1 MCVLAVQGMYGAC
14 GMLGNCLDSP
24 NYITNAYLSSPS
36 NPFWTAE
43 FSVNLT
49 VRCCTSTAAGSQS

>member
-1 MCVLAVQGMYGAC
+1 MYGAC

-43 FSVNLT
+43 FSANLT
-49 VRCCTSTAAGSQS
+49 VGCCP

>member
-1 MCVLAVQGMYGAC
+1 MLLQGNFGAC

-43 FSVNLT
+43 FSANLM
-49 VRCCTSTAAGSQS
+49 VGCCPLIGAGSWA